1 MEANLPQAVAGVKR
15 KPVSLLQALPE
26 SGQLF
31 LMGSGLFVIG
41 VLVRLGRRLAVA
53 SKVSLQSSPK
63 QSNTEPLRLKF
74 NNPFSK

>member
-1 MEANLPQAVAGVKR
+1 MEANLLQVVAGVKR

-53 SKVSLQSSPK
+53 SKISLPIKPEAK
-63 QSNTEPLRLKF
+63 QS
-74 NNPFSK
+74 

>member
-1 MEANLPQAVAGVKR
+1 MLKTEGLFEPRMEANLPQAVAGV

-41 VLVRLGRRLAVA
+41 ALVRLGRRLAVA
-53 SKVSLQSSPK
+53 SKISLPIKPEAK
-63 QSNTEPLRLKF
+63 QF
-74 NNPFSK
+74 